1 MAEGV
6 SKTLEEILLKLGKLD
21 SIEESVHN
29 IETTLSKLEVR
40 TSKLESFEA
49 SASKDIE
56 DMKQGLNFLD
66 NKVDSSLY
74 KLENEVKRLQDK
86 VEQSRSKETVYEEQ
100 IEELKIKD
108 LYLEAYSRRENIKF
122 MNIRE
127 EEDENVE
134 AVIRGFLQDELN
146 YSNYDL
152 VEIQRIHRNGRRV
165 GSKPRPILARFLR
178 AKDCEEIISLG
189 YKLKGTSYQ
198 MFRALPYELVKK
210 RKLQMPTYKK
220 ARQNKIPAAFS
231 KSEPDKLYIRGGWTI
246 VKRTILQSTSPPAV
260 ITKYSTYDVISAF
273 GNNDKNVKPLGAA
286 MLDILNKMGFH
297 QIHFYCH
304 KKSVGRVVS
313 IMTKNNTAGHQVVR
327 YFTDDAFAK
336 TTFPDACGSFERL
349 PEDTSILAQ
358 KCDKWG
364 SDNSGNVE
372 VNKWGANNNNGP
384 GRLPSRP
391 FIIDGAILHGFGS
404 DLVICDD
411 NIESPQPLTAKDNLR
426 ISVR

>member
-1 MAEGV
+1 MADLIALENTKKGKRRTRSSISSTESYCQSPELKKAKNVHVNDSVEETADSYSEDEDTEDTEDEVLTAFSMAEGV

-40 TSKLESFEA
+40 TSKLESFKA

-56 DMKQGLNFLD
+56 DMKQGMNFLD
-66 NKVDSSLY
+66 NKVDSSIY

-100 IEELKIKD
+100 IEELKSKD

-134 AVIRGFLQDELN
+134 AVIRGFLQDDLN

-198 MFRALPYELVKK
+198 MFRDLPYELVKK

-231 KSEPDKLYIRGGWTI
+231 KSEPDKLYIRGQLW
-246 VKRTILQSTSPPAV
+246 P
-260 ITKYSTYDVISAF
+260 
-273 GNNDKNVKPLGAA
+273 
-286 MLDILNKMGFH
+286 
-297 QIHFYCH
+297 
-304 KKSVGRVVS
+304 VG
-313 IMTKNNTAGHQVVR
+313 QEL
-327 YFTDDAFAK
+327 Y
-336 TTFPDACGSFERL
+336 TT
-349 PEDTSILAQ
+349 
-358 KCDKWG
+358 
-364 SDNSGNVE
+364 
-372 VNKWGANNNNGP
+372 
-384 GRLPSRP
+384 
-391 FIIDGAILHGFGS
+391 
-404 DLVICDD
+404 
-411 NIESPQPLTAKDNLR
+411 
-426 ISVR
+426 